1 MCYNVTMKKIIIC
14 LFLIFCMV
22 VSNSTTAFADEEFD
36 YVGGGFDWLYI
47 NNDQRKERVVEIFNL
62 MFPKGY
68 VTNFPKGFLKDKLKT
83 YLKNKNHKVHYDAVC
98 NGYTHYRDVD
108 LQPITMGSS
117 KVVYMYALQ
126 YTKYPQRT
134 FYYDATG
141 RLKFVDFRYGGY
153 PEYPFY
159 TKKYSIDGKLI
170 RAMYLQN
177 PNIMYIFG
185 EKGTFVGVK
194 YGNEIYGFN
203 YNPAQQ

>member
-1 MCYNVTMKKIIIC
+1 MKKLLLGLLITFS
-14 LFLIFCMV
+14 FLISGYLPV
-22 VSNSTTAFADEEFD
+22 LADEEFD
-36 YVGGGFDWLYI
+36 YVGGGFDWLYLT
-47 NNDQRKERVVEIFNL
+47 NDQRKERVVEVFNM

-68 VTNFPKGFLKDKLKT
+68 VTNFPKGFLKDKLKQ
-83 YLKNKNHKVHYDAVC
+83 YLKNKNHKIHYDAVC

-108 LQPITMGSS
+108 LQPFSMGKS

-126 YTKYPQRT
+126 YTDAPQRT

-141 RLKFVDFRYGGY
+141 RLKFIDFRYGGY

-177 PNIMYIFG
+177 QDTMYIFG
-185 EKGTFVGVK
+185 EKGTFVGIK
-194 YGNEIYGFN
+194 YGNELYGFN
-203 YNPAQQ
+203 YDPTQH